1 MYSSFK
7 ILIILAVMAFALS
20 GCGDLLGQKV
30 VKKELDASQF
40 QVECEL
46 DMDRFSKIL
55 EDNIGPEIRCLGENL
70 NLFIR
75 IVKSGKPGYLSR
87 VQLEQYLSKHR
98 PDVKPEVVKALK
110 SVFDI
115 GHLITGEDPD
125 YISKDTVDKVI
136 NLALV
141 FNEQAALHFGPIF
154 ENESP
159 VKYTLHKIHRDH
171 VSAATRSII
180 QVLRPIF
187 NPNRNGEIHKL
198 DMISLLESF
207 TTDSNRDFIEKARK
221 VLFVKK
227 VLLGGESEI
236 LTHFE
241 IEKLILNMDQLLL
254 IALDIY
260 RFEYILL
267 DQESLLHMAKTDVT
281 ELYKII
287 NFGSRESEVLFTIND
302 LIEAAKLF
310 IKPETLEIEKFRN
323 LIIEAKKI
331 AMKGNGSEVK
341 GSELRTL
348 FDHAN
353 SLLKTGTIFHRIY
366 KKFESDLNNTRP
378 VEETINF
385 DEYRHTYPEHQA
397 ELEQFERIARK
408 YRFMRG
414 LEGPTAEEMKFT
426 SSYYIRGFKRNANA
440 MVEIALF
447 EYLVRLVF
455 SEYGSPSPNTDAV
468 GGFSIDQKQM
478 QKLMVKFEKELVA
491 LDLITPGK
499 AISTSDNISLL
510 GTLFQYQSDKNK
522 VMDVNEATEF
532 FVSLFS
538 SLRISDK
545 VYDYMIDQGCRTDRF
560 DRIEPECFRKYY
572 WQGLCSG
579 YRTYFP
585 LLFESLNTPKLCAN
599 FENTEYSSSF
609 LDKAVSAARSCN
621 AYTDGEKEE
630 IPFAKGDFMT
640 ITVALMHAETTVL
653 RWDVNNNNILD
664 ADEINRAYDIYGP
677 ALDGFLEDKN
687 PIVKKFQK
695 QIYQYMIK
703 YEQVPDEKD
712 FKSIWKFIKFLLSF
726 DKRAPGNRK
735 TIVSLLNVIGEQNA
749 KVSTDPQFDCNLLRD
764 PENIPEVDYAEIQ
777 MDKSPREMSRGEIL
791 SVLNPL
797 SQFIDMAW
805 NGDRAS
811 LREEL
816 LSFAE
821 DTSQSGVMRVK
832 DIRNKNMRRFFG
844 KIAADKNLMTAIST
858 AFPEG
863 DEVQKITLSLTMI
876 LTNP

>member
-1 MYSSFK
+1 MFSSFK
-7 ILIILAVMAFALS
+7 VLFILAAMAFALS
-20 GCGDLLGQKV
+20 GCGDLLGKKV

-46 DMDRFSKIL
+46 DMNRFSKIL
-55 EDNIGPEIRCLGENL
+55 EDNIGPDIRCLGENL

-87 VQLEQYLSKHR
+87 VQLEQYLFKHR

-110 SVFDI
+110 AVFDL

-125 YISKDTVDKVI
+125 YISKDTVEKVI

-187 NPNRNGEIHKL
+187 NPNREGQIHKL
-198 DMISLLESF
+198 DMIALLESF
-207 TTDSNRDFIEKARK
+207 STDSNREFIDKARK

-236 LTHFE
+236 LTHHE
-241 IEKLILNMDQLLL
+241 IEKLILSMDQLLL
-254 IALDIY
+254 VALDIF

-267 DQESLLHMAKTDVT
+267 DQESLLHMVKTDVT
-281 ELYKII
+281 ELNKVI
-287 NFGSRESEVLFTIND
+287 NFNNRESEVLFTINE
-302 LIEAAKLF
+302 LIEAAKIF
-310 IKPETLEIEKFRN
+310 IKPETLEVEKFRN
-323 LIIEAKKI
+323 LIVEAKKI
-331 AMKGNGSEVK
+331 AMKGNGTEVR

-353 SLLKTGTIFHRIY
+353 TLLKTGTIFHRIY

-414 LEGPTAEEMKFT
+414 LEGPTPEEMKAT

-447 EYLVRLVF
+447 EYLIRLVF
-455 SEYGSPSPNTDAV
+455 SEYGSPSPNSDAV
-468 GGFSIDQKQM
+468 GGYSIDQKQM

-538 SLRISDK
+538 SINISDK
-545 VYDYMIDQGCRTDRF
+545 VYDYMVGQGCRTDRF

-572 WQGLCSG
+572 WQGLCAG
-579 YRTYFP
+579 YRPYFP

-599 FENTEYSSSF
+599 FENTEYSASL
-609 LDKAVSAARSCN
+609 LDKAISAAKSCTY
-621 AYTDGEKEE
+621 YTDGDKEE
-630 IPFAKGDFMT
+630 IPFAKGDLMT
-640 ITVALMHAETTVL
+640 ITVALMHGETTVL

-735 TIVSLLNVIGEQNA
+735 TIVALLNVIGEQNA
-749 KVSTDPQFDCNLLRD
+749 KVSTGPQFDCNLLRD
-764 PENIPEVDYAEIQ
+764 PENIPTVDYSEALAN
-777 MDKSPREMSRGEIL
+777 KSPRIL
-791 SVLNPL
+791 SNQDTLNLLDPL
-797 SQFIDMAW
+797 ARFVDSSW
-805 NGDRAS
+805 EGNRLT

-816 LSFAE
+816 LVITDEIQAE
-821 DTSQSGVMRVK
+821 GITRIK
-832 DIRNKNMRRFFG
+832 DIRAKNLRRFFG
-844 KIAADKNLMTAIST
+844 NIAADKNLMTAIST

-863 DEVQKITLSLTMI
+863 DEVQKIALSLSMI
-876 LTNP
+876 LTNQ